1 MSSIKK
7 TMDWHTLLNREIFS
21 LLQADPNGLSGSEAR
36 TRFQQFGPNQL
47 KTKKGKSLFLLFF
60 KQFANPLVFILIG
73 ATIVKFSVG
82 GIADGAVLSGTI
94 FIMAV
99 IGFLQEARAERAMHA
114 LKELSTPK
122 SKVKRDGKLEVISSY
137 ELVPG
142 DVIILE
148 PGDKVPADARLIEAV
163 NFKIN
168 ESILTGESTP
178 IEKHIEPLLG
188 KLPLAERRNMIYTGT
203 IVSYGRAKAV
213 VIGTGMATEIGKIAA
228 SIADIKPVKT
238 PLQKSI
244 QAIGGW
250 MILIVF
256 LSIFI
261 FTAISFYR
269 GMGWMEVFLLAIS
282 AAVSAIPEGLPVAVT
297 VVLAAGMNAMA
308 KRNAIVRKLVA
319 VETLG
324 STTVICSDKTGTL
337 TLNQMNVENIFSFGN
352 KDLLKQIL
360 EIGALCNDALITKT
374 GDRYEVIGD
383 ATEGAL
389 LIAAAKSGFDMQQ
402 LSFTFPRIDEIPFRS
417 ENRYMATLH
426 SSPAGK
432 MVLVKGAPE
441 KILSFAFPLKEQEQ
455 IDLAQTMDTMSKSA
469 LRLIAV
475 GYCDFP
481 AEATHLTEE
490 SFKGRLIF
498 TGVFGIQDPPRQE
511 AIKAVAA
518 CKEAGI
524 KVVMATGDNKMTA
537 SAIAHQLG
545 IINANAQSG
554 EELEKMSEEELKSK
568 IVHFDVFARVEP
580 LHKLKIV
587 EAYQSLGHVVAMTG
601 DGVNDAPALEAANI
615 GVSMGI
621 SGTEV
626 AKEASDIVLSDDNFA
641 SVVAAVEEGRAIF
654 NRLRNV
660 CTFLL
665 TTCFGELLGLTLC
678 VLFTG
683 LAPLLPLQ
691 ILWINLVTGVIIA
704 VPLGLEP
711 KTGKELK
718 TPPRDPKVE
727 LIFEG
732 MKYRIAFLAIML
744 SLSIFFVFKFAL
756 SHSDLATART
766 MILCN
771 VIFFEWLIAFNVRS
785 DEITILKLGVLKNIP
800 LIVAVGAAFILQVLI
815 LHIPFFQTHFMTVP
829 LTYQQWI
836 IALFP
841 SFTIFIIES
850 VRKITLPTL
859 FSKGKWRQ
867 ENKKIEGAA
876 EVADLD

>member
-1 MSSIKK
+1 MEWHSLSIS
-7 TMDWHTLLNREIFS
+7 EIVS
-21 LLQADPNGLSGSEAR
+21 LLHSDLNGLNEEEVQNRAL
-36 TRFQQFGPNQL
+36 QFGSNQL
-47 KTKKGKSLFLLFF
+47 ISRKGPSLYLLFA
-60 KQFANPLVFILIG
+60 KQFANPLVFILIA

-82 GIADGAVLSGTI
+82 NIADGAVLSGTI
-94 FIMAV
+94 FVMAF
-99 IGFLQEARAERAMHA
+99 IGFLQESKAEKAMHA
-114 LKELSTPK
+114 LKQLSSPK
-122 SKVKRDGKLEVISSY
+122 SKVKRNGKLELIPSSQI
-137 ELVPG
+137 VPG
-142 DVIILE
+142 DIIVLE
-148 PGDKVPADARLIEAV
+148 PGDKVPADARLIEVA

-168 ESILTGESTP
+168 ESVLTGESLAVEKQVHP
-178 IEKHIEPLLG
+178 IPG
-188 KLPLAERRNMIYTGT
+188 QAALAERRNMIYTGT
-203 IVSYGRAKAV
+203 IACTGRAKAIV
-213 VIGTGMATEIGKIAA
+213 VSTGMSTEIGKIAA
-228 SIADIKPVKT
+228 SIVEIKPLKT

-256 LSIFI
+256 CSIFI

-337 TLNQMNVENIFSFGN
+337 TLNQMTVKNIFSFG
-352 KDLLKQIL
+352 KPELLKQIL
-360 EIGALCNDALITKT
+360 EIGALCNDARIKKED
-374 GDRYEVIGD
+374 GQDHYAVIGD
-383 ATEGAL
+383 STEGAL
-389 LIAAAKSGFDMQQ
+389 LIAAEKSGFDLAQ
-402 LSFTFPRIDEIPFRS
+402 LSFAFPRIDEIPFQS
-417 ENRYMATLH
+417 ESRFMATLH
-426 SSPAGK
+426 TSPAGK
-432 MVLVKGAPE
+432 IVLVKGAPE
-441 KILSFAFPLKEQEQ
+441 KILSFCAPLKEQEKEAV
-455 IDLAQTMDTMSKSA
+455 AQVMEKMTQDA
-469 LRLIAV
+469 LRLLAV

-481 AEATHLTEE
+481 ADASRLTED

-498 TGVFGIQDPPRQE
+498 TGIVGIQDPPREE
-511 AIKAVAA
+511 AIKAIAA
-518 CKEAGI
+518 CKDAGI
-524 KVVMATGDNKMTA
+524 KVVMVTGDNKMTA
-537 SAIAHQLG
+537 AAIAQQLG
-545 IINANAQSG
+545 ISNNGAISG
-554 EELEKMSEEELKSK
+554 EELEKMSDQELKEK
-568 IVHFDVFARVEP
+568 IVHCSVFARVEP

-587 EAYQSLGHVVAMTG
+587 EAYQSLGHIVAMTG

-615 GVSMGI
+615 GVAMGV

-660 CTFLL
+660 CAFLL

-683 LAPLLPLQ
+683 LAPLVPLQ

-718 TPPRDPKVE
+718 QPPRNPKVE
-727 LIFEG
+727 LIFPG
-732 MKYRIAFLAIML
+732 MKYRIGFLATML

-756 SHSDLATART
+756 ATSDLATART

-800 LIVAVGAAFILQVLI
+800 LIVAIAAAFVLQVLI
-815 LHIPFFQTHFMTVP
+815 LHLPFFQSHFATVP
-829 LTYQQWI
+829 LAYPQWM

-841 SFTIFIIES
+841 SFIIFILES
-850 VRKITLPTL
+850 VRKLLFPTL
-859 FSKGKWRQ
+859 FSKGKWQLESPLKQNRAEAT
-867 ENKKIEGAA
+867 ENVE
-876 EVADLD
+876 